1 MYRHRSARAAGVC
14 AVATILATVS
24 LAATHAPRVPRARA
38 LGASAAAARHLHLVK
53 SEPAANDTLHAAPTA
68 IRLWFT
74 ERPELAV
81 TSIKLASAAGVAVAV
96 GPVTADTAATA
107 PIAATVKGHL
117 AAGAYVITW
126 RSTAD
131 DGHPGTGTIPF
142 VVAAA
147 H

>member
-1 MYRHRSARAAGVC
+1 MHRRPHLARAARAGALG
-14 AVATILATVS
+14 AVLASLS
-24 LAATHAPRVPRARA
+24 LAATPVPAPRPAGTSR
-38 LGASAAAARHLHLVK
+38 GAARHLHLVK

-81 TSIKLASAAGVAVAV
+81 TSIRLASAAGVAVAL

-107 PIAATVKGHL
+107 PIAAPVRGHL
-117 AAGAYVITW
+117 APGAYVATW
-126 RSTAD
+126 RATAD

-142 VVAAA
+142 VIAG